1 MRMTYNDVIEPMG
14 IGQITTNTY
23 NITVEACY
31 VYQDLGHDCQL
42 SFGGFS
48 AAHGFSSSHAGE
60 GKAPSSE
67 ALKNIGPA
75 LAKAYTFEPVHPA
88 PPDHLWLTAL

>member
-1 MRMTYNDVIEPMG
+1 MYTKIWVMSVILVG
-14 IGQITTNTY
+14 F
-23 NITVEACY
+23 
-31 VYQDLGHDCQL
+31 LG
-42 SFGGFS
+42 GVW
-48 AAHGFSSSHAGE
+48 FSSSHAGE

-75 LAKAYTFEPVHPA
+75 LAKAYTFEAVHSA